1 MSEWHTGVI
10 DELKQLRPNWAF
22 WTIWEEADP
31 KLEPLKEPLKAARE
45 ALASAYPMREGETP
59 ILRSF
64 LIDML
69 ARDSVVAASM
79 EAAMTVTGL
88 FAPLIESLG
97 AQPDPSGKIA
107 LSILV
112 PNVASLTWEQITGFR
127 DHAGAVEAR
136 GKLREFEERARAC
149 ESDDPLAFRDQ
160 LFQEITTA
168 FFAVV
173 DELSPKFG
181 RGLAEEAA
189 KTGVSFIP
197 LVGPFLGPGLSFVE
211 AVHDAQAQR
220 HVWYAAL
227 MRLRSMVP

>member
-1 MSEWHTGVI
+1 
-10 DELKQLRPNWAF
+10 
-22 WTIWEEADP
+22 
-31 KLEPLKEPLKAARE
+31 
-45 ALASAYPMREGETP
+45 MREDETP
-59 ILRSF
+59 TLRSF

-69 ARDSVVAASM
+69 ARDSAAAASM
-79 EAAMTVTGL
+79 EAAMTVTRL
-88 FAPLIESLG
+88 FAPLVESLG
-97 AQPDPSGKIA
+97 AHPDPSGKSA

-112 PNVASLTWEQITGFR
+112 PDVATLTWEQITEFR

-136 GKLREFEERARAC
+136 GKLREFEERARAS
-149 ESDDPLAFRDQ
+149 EPDDPLAFRDQ

-173 DELSPKFG
+173 EELSPKFG

-211 AVHDAQAQR
+211 AVHEAQDQR
-220 HVWYAAL
+220 HATGV
-227 MRLRSMVP
+227 R